1 MLSKESKKEEMETN
15 TGSTKSTRSTRT
27 RKTRKS
33 KDPNAPKRALSA
45 YMYFANENRDI
56 VRSENPEI
64 SFGQMGKLLGER
76 WKSLNDQD
84 KLPYENK
91 AKIDKERYYNE
102 KELYNNTMSKI

>member
-1 MLSKESKKEEMETN
+1 MDTE
-15 TGSTKSTRSTRT
+15 GTKRTRT
-27 RKTRKS
+27 RRTRKV

-76 WKSLNDQD
+76 WKSLNEED

-102 KELYNNTMSKI
+102 KEMYNNTISKI